1 VKRRSTVT
9 IRPES
14 ERRPESEQE
23 AVVAAIKANEEPIE
37 GGEYACSNDTI
48 VEVTGLDRGRV
59 ADIVGQLWKE
69 GRIEG
74 LLSLGETQPFLSG
87 IRRVMPG
94 RQRHWGAEG
103 HYKSQP

>member
-1 VKRRSTVT
+1 VT

-23 AVVAAIKANEEPIE
+23 AVVAAIKANEQPVE
-37 GGEYACSNDTI
+37 GTYTCSNDTI
-48 VEVTGLDRGRV
+48 VEATGLDSSLV
-59 ADIVGQLWKE
+59 AVILAQLWKE

-74 LLSLGETQPFLSG
+74 LPSTGAVEPYLSG

-94 RQRHWGAEG
+94 RPRTWGADG
-103 HYKSQP
+103 HYKSLR